1 MLGKFY
7 HQRYLT
13 GYKTILYISV
23 SVGTTFR
30 IQEAKSNNHMFV
42 LVVTWQTWILT
53 PAIKPREPFSFNCL
67 RQKT

>member
-42 LVVTWQTWILT
+42 LVTIVT
-53 PAIKPREPFSFNCL
+53 
-67 RQKT
+67 